1 MSVKNK
7 YNLLYFFYF
16 LACCC
21 LAGFVAV
28 FLQYKG
34 VSNTSIG
41 IVTGGGCV
49 ASIFLAPALS
59 SYISKSKYLTIKSAY
74 YIIQIF
80 LVTLFCFLSFLPLPV
95 TLVMI
100 AYMIVYTLYF
110 SSAPFMQALASELTA
125 SGEEVNFGLGRGL
138 GSLAWAINALLF
150 GVLVDKFSPRVLAI
164 GYLFFSILFLI
175 VLGTLPAPK
184 QNYSSEK
191 GNKGGNVGT
200 ILTKYRIFFLMLLG
214 FSFMMAAATSLG
226 TFFINIVTNLG
237 GDTSFFGFAT
247 FVMALSEMPV
257 MAITP
262 NLMKRFRSVDLIV
275 IGGVCYVIRNFI
287 MCLAPNLFILSLGF
301 VFQGLSYGLLTA
313 VITYYVIFN
322 LKMADQTMGQ
332 TLVAVMT
339 GGFGSTIGNILGG
352 YLQDAFGL
360 NAMFMFVYIL
370 TIAGILVIVYGYFL
384 SRKEKYKNEVIR

>member
-28 FLQYKG
+28 FLQYRG

-49 ASIFLAPALS
+49 ISIFLAPALS
-59 SYISKSKYLTIKSAY
+59 SFVTKSKHLNIKSAY
-74 YIIQIF
+74 YVIQIF
-80 LVTLFCFLSFLPLPV
+80 MVILFCILSFLPLPAPV
-95 TLVMI
+95 VMV

-110 SSAPFMQALASELTA
+110 SSAPFMQSLASELTA
-125 SGEEVNFGLGRGL
+125 SGYEVNFGVGRGL
-138 GSLAWAINALLF
+138 GSLSWAFNALLF
-150 GVLVDKFSPRVLAI
+150 GMLVERFSPAVLSI
-164 GYLFFSILFLI
+164 GYLVFSILFLMI
-175 VLGTLPAPK
+175 LSTMPSTK
-184 QNYSSEK
+184 QTVTSETGK
-191 GNKGGNVGT
+191 QGGSIMT
-200 ILTKYRIFFLMLLG
+200 IFTKYRIFFLLLLG

-247 FVMALSEMPV
+247 FVMALSEVPL
-257 MAITP
+257 MAFTP
-262 NLMKRFRSVDLIV
+262 NLMKRFKSVDLILMA
-275 IGGVCYVIRNFI
+275 GVSYVIRNLLF
-287 MCLAPNLFILSLGF
+287 CLAPNLFILSLGM

-322 LKMADQTMGQ
+322 LRMEDQTMGQ

-360 NAMFMFVYIL
+360 NAMFIFVYIL
-370 TIAGILVIVYGYFL
+370 TLTGILVIGCGYFL
-384 SRKEKYKNEVIR
+384 SRQDQYKQEVRR